1 VTDLAPG
8 SPVRIEMQK
17 WGGRAHWSY
26 DALWLGVDEHGT
38 WLGIPAGTHMAR
50 PGATYVNPTAQ
61 VCLVPSTS
69 IAAGAWFA
77 TYHSP
82 GSTMKVYVD
91 MATPSIWHGQL
102 LRAVDLDLDVIR
114 RLDDSV
120 VIDDEDEFV
129 EHQKDFGYP
138 DEIVALAET
147 ACAEVARLVE
157 KCEPPFD
164 AETSERWF
172 KALAESS
179 RA

>member
-1 VTDLAPG
+1 VTQLAPG

-26 DALWLGVDEHGT
+26 DAVWLGVDQHGT
-38 WLGIPAGTHMAR
+38 WIGIPTGTHMAR
-50 PGATYVNPTAQ
+50 PGATYVNPTDQ
-61 VCLVPSTS
+61 VCLVPSTT

-91 MATPSIWHGQL
+91 MATPSIWHGSL
-102 LRAVDLDLDVIR
+102 LRAVDLDLDVVR

-120 VIDDEDEFV
+120 YIDDEEEFV
-129 EHQKDFGYP
+129 EHQKEFGYP
-138 DEIVALAET
+138 AEIVALAET

-157 KCEPPFD
+157 KWEPPFD
-164 AETSERWF
+164 EETTQRWF
-172 KALAESS
+172 TTLAGTS

>member
-1 VTDLAPG
+1 VTKLAPG

-26 DALWLGVDEHGT
+26 NALWLGVDEHGT
-38 WLGIPAGTHMAR
+38 WLGSPTGTHMAR
-50 PGATYVNPTAQ
+50 PGATYVNPTDQ

-91 MATPSIWHGQL
+91 MAAPPIWHGSTV
-102 LRAVDLDLDVIR
+102 RAVDLDLDVVR

-120 VIDDEDEFV
+120 YIDDEDEFV
-129 EHQKDFGYP
+129 EHQQLFGYP
-138 DEIVALAET
+138 AEIVAMAET
-147 ACAEVARLVE
+147 ACAEVTRLVE
-157 KCEPPFD
+157 MGETPFD
-164 AETSERWF
+164 AATSERWF
-172 KALAESS
+172 TALAESS

>member
-1 VTDLAPG
+1 VTQLAPG

-38 WLGIPAGTHMAR
+38 WIGIPTGTHMAR
-50 PGATYVNPTAQ
+50 PGATYVNPTDQ
-61 VCLVPSTS
+61 VCLVPSTA
-69 IAAGAWFA
+69 IAAGGWFA

-91 MATPSIWHGQL
+91 IATPSIWHGSL
-102 LRAVDLDLDVIR
+102 LRAVDLDLDVVR

-120 VIDDEDEFV
+120 FIDDEEEFV
-129 EHQKDFGYP
+129 EHQKEFGYP
-138 DEIVALAET
+138 AEIVALAET

-157 KCEPPFD
+157 KWEPPFD
-164 AETSERWF
+164 EETTQRWF
-172 KALAESS
+172 TTLAESS